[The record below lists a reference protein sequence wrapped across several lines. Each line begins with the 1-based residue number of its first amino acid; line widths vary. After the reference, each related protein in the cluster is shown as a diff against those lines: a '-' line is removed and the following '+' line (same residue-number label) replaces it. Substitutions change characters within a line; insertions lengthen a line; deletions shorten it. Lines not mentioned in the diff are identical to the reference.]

1 MRRRGVTKSFVRSGG
16 KHAERAERRWTQY
29 PILLADP
36 GVTPETGRVDQL
48 SPTRR
53 RISSQWQTVRYLS
66 RVKLICQLWVIRS
79 TNDPN
84 RRTR

>member
-1 MRRRGVTKSFVRSGG
+1 MRRRGVTKSFVRGG
-16 KHAERAERRWTQY
+16 GEHAERAECRRTQY

-53 RISSQWQTVRYLS
+53 RMPSQWQTVRYLS
-66 RVKLICQLWVIRS
+66 RGSLQVVA
-79 TNDPN
+79 DPDK
-84 RRTR
+84 RDYR